1 MADLAKSPS
10 LSEAELTEQK
20 FVRSVVE
27 LVRDRGKYA
36 FNATHELVMYQSL
49 SSESKDALV
58 AELAGAMDRASSMSF
73 RWKGQLST
81 ALYRVIALELKD
93 CAPASQW
100 YDTLE
105 RSASLPSEE
114 TLARLLVIAPRLKK
128 GDVQSLLESLE
139 QTAMPGELID
149 RYKVLATNPERR
161 AEVLAAIRARKDV
174 HHELDVSVS
183 EVQAIDEESALRK
196 LAEKEMMA

>member
-1 MADLAKSPS
+1 MADLAKPPS
-10 LSEAELTEQK
+10 LSEAELAEQK
-20 FVRSVVE
+20 FVRSAVE
-27 LVRDRGKYA
+27 LVRNRGPYA
-36 FNATHELVMYQSL
+36 FNATHELETYQSL

-58 AELAGAMDRASSMSF
+58 AELAGAMDRASSVSF
-73 RWKGQLST
+73 RWKGRLSN
-81 ALYRVIALELKD
+81 ALYRVIALELQD
-93 CAPASQW
+93 CAAAPQW
-100 YDTLE
+100 YDKPA

-114 TLARLLVIAPRLKK
+114 TLARLLVIAPRLKER
-128 GDVQSLLESLE
+128 DVQSLLDSLE

-161 AEVLAAIRARKDV
+161 AEVLAAMRARKDV

-196 LAEKEMMA
+196 LAEKEMTA